1 MCRINLLFHLKLHVI
16 DWFYMCIAHLIATLH
31 DMRLEHMHTETR
43 ESDMHLTP
51 CYTCLSHVII
61 LGGLP

>member
-1 MCRINLLFHLKLHVI
+1 
-16 DWFYMCIAHLIATLH
+16 MCIAHLIATLH